1 MSENIKE
8 VNMLDQYVN
17 DFTAYAIYLARR
29 RVLPDPRDGLKP
41 VHRKIIYTLFNDF
54 HANNASNTVKTASV
68 TGRVIERYHP
78 HGETSVAEAI
88 KPMINWFEIYEP
100 LLCGTGSFGSM
111 YGDPMSATRYTEVAL
126 SDYGYDC
133 IIGELKDAKT
143 SVDWQQTYDGK
154 YKEPVYLPTTLPNL
168 LINGAFGIA
177 VGLITA
183 VPKHNINEVI
193 DATIHLLHHPNS
205 KITLIPDNCSGSD
218 IVDTDWDKISRTG
231 KGSFKVRGRMEPCI
245 YKGELYNNHP
255 ALKIVSMPDLV
266 FFDTVKEQ
274 IEKIKDSVPQIIDIL
289 NKTEVKSRE
298 GNEEFEVY
306 IILKKG
312 ADPNYIKSILYAS
325 TSMEAT
331 IKVNF
336 EVIYNESP
344 VLMNYTTYLN
354 TFLEFRRKCKFRT
367 YANKLQNT
375 RTTQHKILL
384 YVKAMESGEMGNII
398 KMIHKQKTI
407 DDSVYINYLIEKL
420 KVTPLQ
426 AKFLLDTDIRK
437 LSIGYLN
444 KYKQILND
452 CDNKVSK
459 YYDMITNPELVDAEI
474 EAELKEYKKKYGCP
488 RRSSIISVSEANNI
502 PEGIFK
508 VVVTERGFI
517 KKMGTNEH
525 IGYLKDDKAR
535 LVLNMDNKDN
545 LLIFSK
551 LGKVFNLPVHKIP
564 FSQKGINGTD
574 IRQLIKKEI
583 GSIAMMVPQS
593 IIEKF
598 GKNKNNK
605 YYLYAIT
612 EQGLF
617 KRMELDDFTNV
628 PPSGIIYYKIDTGD
642 FVKDI
647 IFMNPINDILIY
659 SNNKVLRINGEEAP
673 LLNRSTKGNIAM
685 SSKNIIDGFTCLYP
699 SATDIVV
706 VTEKGK
712 VNRVSLNGVPLS
724 NRAKAGS
731 SIIKLSANDAIRKI
745 MACNQLDFLI
755 VTTQKQQYKIQI
767 SEIPIGSSISTG
779 TKLIDS
785 SGIINVRYEHV
796 K

>member
-1 MSENIKE
+1 MPETIKE
-8 VNMLDQYVN
+8 VNILKQHND

-41 VHRKIIYTLFNDF
+41 VHRKILYALFNDF
-54 HANNASNTVKTASV
+54 HAYGHTVKTASV
-68 TGRVIERYHP
+68 TGRVIEKYHP
-78 HGETSVAEAI
+78 HGDTSVTEAI

-100 LLCGTGSFGSM
+100 LLTGTGNFGSM
-111 YGDPMSATRYTEVAL
+111 YGDSMAAARYTEVAL
-126 SDYGYDC
+126 SEYAYDC
-133 IIGELKDAKT
+133 IIGELKEAKT
-143 SVDWQQTYDGK
+143 SVDWQNNYDGK
-154 YKEPVYLPTTLPNL
+154 YKEPVYLSATIPNL
-168 LINGAFGIA
+168 MINGAFGIG

-183 VPKHNINEVI
+183 VPKHNINEVL

-218 IVDTDWDKISRTG
+218 IINTDWDEISRTG
-231 KGSFKVRGRMEPCI
+231 KGSFKVRGKMESCI
-245 YKGELYNNHP
+245 YNGKLYKNHP
-255 ALKIVSMPDLV
+255 ALKILSMPDLV
-266 FFDTVKEQ
+266 FFSTVKDQ

-289 NKTEVKSRE
+289 NKSEVESRDGIE
-298 GNEEFEVY
+298 KFEVY

-312 ADPNYIKSILYAS
+312 SDPNYVKSILYAS

-336 EVIYNESP
+336 EVIYNETP
-344 VLMNYTTYLN
+344 VLMNYTQYLN
-354 TFLEFRRKCKFRT
+354 TFIKFRRERKFRT
-367 YANKLQNT
+367 YSNKLQDV
-375 RTTQHKILL
+375 RTKQHKVML
-384 YVKAMESGEMGNII
+384 YVKVLESGEIDNII
-398 KMIHKQKTI
+398 KMIRKQKGT
-407 DDSVYINYLIEKL
+407 DDTEYTNYLVNKL
-420 KVTPLQ
+420 NITPVQ
-426 AKFLLDTDIRK
+426 AKFILDTDIRK
-437 LSIGYLN
+437 LSAGYLS
-444 KYKQILND
+444 KYKNMLIEYEKSISN
-452 CDNKVSK
+452 
-459 YYDMITNPELVDAEI
+459 YYNMMINPEYINKEI
-474 EAELKEYKKKYGCP
+474 EEELKFYKKKYGCP
-488 RRSSIISVSEANNI
+488 RRSNIISQSQANNI

-517 KKMGTNEH
+517 KKMATTEH

-574 IRQLIKKEI
+574 IRQLTKKEI
-583 GSIAMMVPQS
+583 GSIAMLVPQS

-598 GKNKNNK
+598 EKKKVNK

-617 KRMELDDFTNV
+617 KRMELIDFINV

-642 FVKDI
+642 TVKDI
-647 IFMNPINDILIY
+647 IFMNPINDLLIY
-659 SNNKVLRINGEEAP
+659 SANKVLRIKGEEAP

-699 SATDIVV
+699 SATDIIV

-724 NRAKAGS
+724 NRAKSGS
-731 SIIKLSANDAIRKI
+731 SIIKLSANDTIKKI
-745 MACNQLDFLI
+745 MAVNEADTLF
-755 VTTQKQQYKIQI
+755 VVTQKQPYNILI
-767 SEIPIGSSISTG
+767 SDIPIGSSISTG

-785 SGIINVRYEHV
+785 SGIITV
-796 K
+796 KRV